1 MHLLDPPQLSF
12 EVGILSI
19 FGQLEAKYK
28 EKLKEN
34 YCMVDKGYNS
44 FPTNLPGTAYSKAL
58 LVSNILTSLCNII
71 WLLFSPPSSSLI
83 PYWVLNEFLK
93 ARKRLSQIVS
103 EIICGREEKKPLKKD
118 LLWYLMNS
126 RDERGQTALTK
137 DQIADN
143 IIGVLFAAQDTTAS
157 ALTWILKY
165 LHDDRKLFEA
175 VKVEILSSNHVSF
188 IYLCRMIE
196 EKC

>member
-1 MHLLDPPQLSF
+1 M
-12 EVGILSI
+12 
-19 FGQLEAKYK
+19 
-28 EKLKEN
+28 
-34 YCMVDKGYNS
+34 
-44 FPTNLPGTAYSKAL
+44 
-58 LVSNILTSLCNII
+58 
-71 WLLFSPPSSSLI
+71 
-83 PYWVLNEFLK
+83 
-93 ARKRLSQIVS
+93 S

-165 LHDDRKLFEA
+165 LHDDPKLFEA
-175 VKVEILSSNHVSF
+175 VKVRITWYQIKILTSNLVSLIKMF
-188 IYLCRMIE
+188 KY
-196 EKC
+196 